1 MLSAGNH
8 WIRDSDNEMRQQ
20 SMGRLDSGSGNY
32 DWTPVLSEKTR
43 TVILVKVKYWVVLQ
57 SVLFC

>member
-1 MLSAGNH
+1 MGQTMRYGN
-8 WIRDSDNEMRQQ
+8 RACALC
-20 SMGRLDSGSGNY
+20 RLDSVSGNY